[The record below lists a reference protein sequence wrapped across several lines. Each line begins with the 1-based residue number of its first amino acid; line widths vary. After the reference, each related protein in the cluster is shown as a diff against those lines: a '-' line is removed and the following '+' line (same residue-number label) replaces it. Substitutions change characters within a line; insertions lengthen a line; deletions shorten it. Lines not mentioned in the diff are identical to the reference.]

1 MDTTNKESKIGSWIK
16 ITSILIIV
24 NCLAMIPSMAYVPLS
39 GAIKKSITMSFTQWG
54 LFAGMAG
61 ILAIVCA
68 VPAGMAIKRFGARK
82 VFLSGSVFMVGGLI
96 MLSYATNFM
105 GALSG
110 RGVWQ
115 IGIRFLLPALTAA
128 LVVSV
133 PDKYRSTALGVN
145 IAVSMVGTIVAQ
157 TMGAYMSVTS
167 GWQTAIQ
174 FFAAIVAAAA
184 VIFFIFYRK
193 DDPAVAGKKVTSDET
208 VIKSTKTKQ
217 KSVYAMPSIWLLC
230 LLVIF
235 ACEEGLVDSFATLQ
249 MKDVWGTNEV
259 QFAWISNAGLT
270 LAIIV
275 NLVAGWCGDKYGRWN
290 MLIISG
296 VLNTMVGVCLLMGQ
310 FDHKS
315 IYILGI
321 LIAKGLQ
328 MTTTLFVNSN
338 APNFLK
344 GRDVGPIIAIIMLG
358 GGLGQWLGP
367 QVIGIL
373 RDATGSYTAGW
384 IYITACGVMAT
395 LFAVGFKIYFDRKA
409 RAEAAGAA
417 D

>member
-1 MDTTNKESKIGSWIK
+1 MNTSDNSKIGSWIK
-16 ITSILIIV
+16 ITSLLIIV
-24 NCLAMIPSMAYVPLS
+24 NCLAMIPSMAYVPLA
-39 GAIKKSITMSFTQWG
+39 GAIKKSITMTFTQWG
-54 LFAGMAG
+54 LFSGMAG

-82 VFLSGSVFMVGGLI
+82 VFFSGSVFMVAGLMI
-96 MLSYATNFM
+96 LSFATNFTSL
-105 GALSG
+105 LSG

-115 IGIRFLLPALTAA
+115 IGIRFLLPALTSA

-133 PDKYRSTALGVN
+133 PDKHRSTALGVN
-145 IAVSMVGTIVAQ
+145 IAVSMVGTIIAQ

-184 VIFFIFYRK
+184 VVFFIFYRK
-193 DDPAVAGKKVTSDET
+193 DDPAVAGKTVKADET
-208 VIKSTKTKQ
+208 IINPNEPKQ
-217 KSVYAMPSIWLLC
+217 KSIYAMPSIWLLC

-249 MKDVWGTNEV
+249 MKDLWHTNEV
-259 QFAWISNAGLT
+259 QFAWISNGGLT

-296 VLNTMVGVCLLMGQ
+296 ALNTMVGICLLIGQ
-310 FDHKS
+310 FNHKGV
-315 IYILGI
+315 YILGI

-328 MTTTLFVNSN
+328 MTTTLFVNSS

-358 GGLGQWLGP
+358 GGLGQYLGP

-373 RDATGSYTAGW
+373 RDTTGAYTAGW
-384 IYITACGVMAT
+384 IYIAICGVAAT
-395 LFAVGFKIYFDRKA
+395 LFATGFKLYFDRKA
-409 RAEAAGAA
+409 KVETASAA
-417 D
+417 

>member
-1 MDTTNKESKIGSWIK
+1 MDTTDNKSKMGSWIY

-24 NCLAMIPSMAYVPLS
+24 NCLAMIPSMAYVPLIP
-39 GAIKKSITMSFTQWG
+39 AIKKTITMNFTQLG
-54 LFAGMAG
+54 LFSGLAGV
-61 ILAIVCA
+61 LAIICA

-82 VFLSGSVFMVGGLI
+82 VFLSGSVFMVAGLMI
-96 MLSYATNFM
+96 LSFATNFM

-128 LVVSV
+128 MVVSV
-133 PDKYRSTALGVN
+133 PDKYRSRALGVN
-145 IAVSMVGTIVAQ
+145 IAISMVGTIIAQ

-184 VIFFIFYRK
+184 VIFFIFYR
-193 DDPAVAGKKVTSDET
+193 DDAAVGGKTVKADET
-208 VIKSTKTKQ
+208 IINPNEAKLKSI
-217 KSVYAMPSIWLLC
+217 YAMPSIWLLC

-235 ACEEGLVDSFATLQ
+235 ACEEGLVDNFATVQ
-249 MKDVWGTNEV
+249 MQEVWKTDAVN
-259 QFAWISNAGLT
+259 FAWISNAGLA

-290 MLIISG
+290 MLIVSG
-296 VLNTMVGVCLLMGQ
+296 VLNSMVGVCLLIGQ
-310 FDHKS
+310 FNHKS

-328 MTTTLFVNSN
+328 MTTTLFVNSM

-344 GRDVGPIIAIIMLG
+344 GRDVGPIIAIIALG
-358 GGLGQWLGP
+358 GGLGQYLGP
-367 QVIGIL
+367 QVLGIF
-373 RDATGSYTAGW
+373 RDATGAYTAGW
-384 IYITACGVMAT
+384 IYIAACGVLAT
-395 LFAVGFKIYFDRKA
+395 LFAIGFKIYFDRKEK
-409 RAEAAGAA
+409 AEAAAGNM
-417 D
+417 

>member
-1 MDTTNKESKIGSWIK
+1 MDTTDNKSKIGSWIK
-16 ITSILIIV
+16 ITSVLIIV
-24 NCLAMIPSMAYVPLS
+24 NCLAMIPSMAYVPLVP
-39 GAIKKSITMSFTQWG
+39 AIKNTIAMSFTQLG
-54 LFAGMAG
+54 LFQGLAGV
-61 ILAIVCA
+61 LAIICA

-82 VFLSGSVFMVGGLI
+82 VFLSGSVFMVAGLMI
-96 MLSYATNFM
+96 LSFATNFT
-105 GALSG
+105 GLLSG
-110 RGVWQ
+110 RGIWQ

-145 IAVSMVGTIVAQ
+145 IAISMVGTIIAQ

-184 VIFFIFYRK
+184 VIFFFFYR
-193 DDPAVAGKKVTSDET
+193 DDPAVAGKT
-208 VIKSTKTKQ
+208 VKADKIIINPNEPKP

-235 ACEEGLVDSFATLQ
+235 ACEEGLVDGFAVVQ
-249 MKDVWGTNEV
+249 MKEVWQTDAV

-296 VLNTMVGVCLLMGQ
+296 ALNTMVGVCLLIGQ
-310 FDHKS
+310 FNNKY
-315 IYILGI
+315 IYILGL

-344 GRDVGPIIAIIMLG
+344 GRDIGPIIAIIALG
-358 GGLGQWLGP
+358 GGLGQYLGP
-367 QVIGIL
+367 QAIGIL
-373 RDATGSYTAGW
+373 KDFTGAYTAGW
-384 IYITACGVMAT
+384 IYIAACGVMAT
-395 LFAVGFKIYFDRKA
+395 LFAIGFKIYFDRKEK
-409 RAEAAGAA
+409 AEATGGNI
-417 D
+417 

>member
-1 MDTTNKESKIGSWIK
+1 VDTTDNKGKIGSWIK
-16 ITSILIIV
+16 ITSVLIIV

-39 GAIKKSITMSFTQWG
+39 GAIKKTITMSFTQWG

-82 VFLSGSVFMVGGLI
+82 IFLSGSVFMIAGLM
-96 MLSYATNFM
+96 MLSFSSDFI

-145 IAVSMVGTIVAQ
+145 IAISMVGTIIAQ

-174 FFAAIVAAAA
+174 FFAVIVAAAA
-184 VIFFIFYRK
+184 VIFFIFYR
-193 DDPAVAGKKVTSDET
+193 DDPAVAGKTVKADKIIINPDEP
-208 VIKSTKTKQ
+208 KP

-249 MKDVWGTNEV
+249 MRDIWETNEV

-290 MLIISG
+290 MLIVSG
-296 VLNTMVGVCLLMGQ
+296 ALNTMVGVCLLIGQ
-310 FDHKS
+310 VNHKY

-344 GRDVGPIIAIIMLG
+344 GRDIGPIIAIIALG
-358 GGLGQWLGP
+358 GGLGQYLGP

-373 RDATGSYTAGW
+373 KDVTGSYTAGW
-384 IYITACGVMAT
+384 IYITGCGVMAT
-395 LFAVGFKIYFDRKA
+395 LFAVSFKIYFDRKEKE
-409 RAEAAGAA
+409 EATCSKK
-417 D
+417 

>member
-1 MDTTNKESKIGSWIK
+1 MNTPDNAKIGSWIK
-16 ITSILIIV
+16 ITSLLIIV

-39 GAIKKSITMSFTQWG
+39 GAIKKSITMTFTQWG

-61 ILAIVCA
+61 VLAIVCA
-68 VPAGMAIKRFGARK
+68 GPAGMAIKRFGARK
-82 VFLSGSVFMVGGLI
+82 VFLSGSIFMVGGL
-96 MLSYATNFM
+96 MLMSFATNFA
-105 GALSG
+105 GLLSG

-115 IGIRFLLPALTAA
+115 IGIRFLLPSLTAA

-133 PDKYRSTALGVN
+133 PDKHRSTALGVN
-145 IAVSMVGTIVAQ
+145 IAVSMVGTIIAQ

-174 FFAAIVAAAA
+174 FFAAIVAAAS

-193 DDPAVAGKKVTSDET
+193 DDPAVAGKTVKVQET
-208 VIKSTKTKQ
+208 VINHSEPKQ

-249 MKDVWGTNEV
+249 MKDVWQTNEV
-259 QFAWISNAGLT
+259 QFAWISSAGLT

-296 VLNTMVGVCLLMGQ
+296 ALNTMVGVCLLIGQ
-310 FDHKS
+310 FNHKS
-315 IYILGI
+315 VYIMGI

-328 MTTTLFVNSN
+328 MTTTLFVNSS

-344 GRDVGPIIAIIMLG
+344 GRDVGPIIAVIMLG
-358 GGLGQWLGP
+358 GGLGQYLGP

-373 RDATGSYTAGW
+373 RDRTGSYTAGW
-384 IYITACGVMAT
+384 VYITVCGVAAT
-395 LFAVGFKIYFDRKA
+395 LFAVGFKLYFDRKA
-409 RAEAAGAA
+409 KIEAAA
-417 D
+417 